1 MYKKVI
7 DLLIGMG
14 NVEKEKLAVE
24 LAKHH
29 PSIFIKLVDGKGK
42 EEEEV
47 MLDNDIVFI
56 INALNASRQVAAIK
70 GIRDYFG
77 HSLDEAL
84 EIVKVYVGDKD
95 IFLSHAQT
103 ATLNKLNAVAKVL
116 KGNGITID

>member
-1 MYKKVI
+1 MYKKAI

-29 PSIFIKLVDGKGK
+29 PSIFIKLVDGKWK

-56 INALNASRQVAAIK
+56 INTLNAGRRVDAAK
-70 GIRDYFG
+70 GIQEYWG
-77 HSLDEAL
+77 HAFHDSLD
-84 EIVKVYVGDKD
+84 IVKVYDGYKD
-95 IFLSHAQT
+95 ILLSPAQT
-103 ATLNKLNAVAKVL
+103 ATLNKLKSVAKVL
-116 KGNGITID
+116 KG

>member
-1 MYKKVI
+1 MYKKAI

-29 PSIFIKLVDGKGK
+29 PSIFIKLVEGKGK
-42 EEEEV
+42 EEEV
-47 MLDNDIVFI
+47 MIDNNIVFI
-56 INALNASRQVAAIK
+56 INALNAGSRVDAIK

-77 HSLDEAL
+77 HGPNESL
-84 EIVKVYVGDKD
+84 EIVKVYDGDKD

-103 ATLNKLNAVAKVL
+103 ATLNELNRVAKVL
-116 KGNGITID
+116 KG

>member
-29 PSIFIKLVDGKGK
+29 PSIFIKLVEGKGK
-42 EEEEV
+42 EEEV

-56 INALNASRQVAAIK
+56 INALNAGRRIE
-70 GIRDYFG
+70 GIRGVMSYFQYG
-77 HSLDEAL
+77 LKEAYDV
-84 EIVKVYVGDKD
+84 ERAFRGEDV
-95 IFLSHAQT
+95 FLSSLQ
-103 ATLNKLNAVAKVL
+103 KLAVEKLTNTNKVL
-116 KGNGITID
+116 KFADLAN

>member
-1 MYKKVI
+1 MYKKAI

-29 PSIFIKLVDGKGK
+29 PSIFIKLVEGKGK
-42 EEEEV
+42 EEEV

-56 INALNASRQVAAIK
+56 IAAINDGRRVDAVK

-77 HSLDEAL
+77 HGLSEAL
-84 EIVKVYVGDKD
+84 EIVKVYAGDKD
-95 IFLSHAQT
+95 IFLSPAKT
-103 ATLNKLNAVAKVL
+103 STLNKLNRVAKVL
-116 KGNGITID
+116 KG

>member
-1 MYKKVI
+1 MYKKAI

-29 PSIFIKLVDGKGK
+29 PSIFIKLVEGKGK
-42 EEEEV
+42 EEEV
-47 MLDNDIVFI
+47 RLDNNIVFI
-56 INALNASRQVAAIK
+56 INALDAGRRVDAVK
-70 GIRDYFG
+70 GIRYYFG
-77 HSLDEAL
+77 HGLKESH
-84 EIVKVYVGDKD
+84 EIVKVYDGDKD

-116 KGNGITID
+116 KC

>member
-1 MYKKVI
+1 MYKKAI

-29 PSIFIKLVDGKGK
+29 PSIFIKLVEGKGK
-42 EEEEV
+42 EEEV
-47 MLDNDIVFI
+47 MLDSNIVFI
-56 INALNASRQVAAIK
+56 ISAFNTGRRVDAIK

-77 HSLDEAL
+77 HGLEEAL

-103 ATLNKLNAVAKVL
+103 ATLNELNRVAKML
-116 KGNGITID
+116 KG

>member
-1 MYKKVI
+1 VYKKAI

-29 PSIFIKLVDGKGK
+29 PSIFTKLVEGKGK
-42 EEEEV
+42 EEEV
-47 MLDNDIVFI
+47 MLDNNIVFI
-56 INALNASRQVAAIK
+56 INALNAGIRVDAVK

-77 HSLDEAL
+77 HSLLASLD
-84 EIVKVYVGDKD
+84 IVKAYDGDKD

-103 ATLNKLNAVAKVL
+103 ATLNNLNRVAKVL
-116 KGNGITID
+116 KG

>member
-1 MYKKVI
+1 MYKKAI

-29 PSIFIKLVDGKGK
+29 PSLFIKLVEGKGK
-42 EEEEV
+42 EEEE
-47 MLDNDIVFI
+47 MLDNNVITI

-77 HSLDEAL
+77 HSLDAAL
-84 EIVKVYVGDKD
+84 EIVKVYVGDKEM
-95 IFLSHAQT
+95 FLSHAQT
-103 ATLNKLNAVAKVL
+103 ATLNKLKRVAKAL
-116 KGNGITID
+116 KG